1 LEFLDENNKVI
12 KSFYSNAEKDS
23 IKLKVKRGMNTM
35 SWDMRFAGAE
45 KLDGIILWNDGLR
58 GPMAPPGKYFVK
70 MVMGKDSITQPFQL
84 RKPGNV
90 SASDSDL
97 KEQFDLA
104 IKVRDKV
111 SAVHTAVGNI
121 RNLRGQLNAAV
132 EKAGKDSSLKKI
144 LRAEKDSINKK
155 ITAIE
160 EALYQT
166 KLKANQ
172 DILNYPIMLN
182 DKLAGVYE
190 LVQSGSTKP
199 TKQSYEVFEQL
210 AMKADV
216 QINMLKQIIDTDVM
230 RFNEL
235 MIKKNVP
242 LIYIKD

>member
-1 LEFLDENNKVI
+1 
-12 KSFYSNAEKDS
+12 
-23 IKLKVKRGMNTM
+23 M
-35 SWDMRFAGAE
+35 
-45 KLDGIILWNDGLR
+45 ILWNDGLN
-58 GPMAPPGKYFVK
+58 GPLAPPGKYKVKLVVGSDSMMKTFV
-70 MVMGKDSITQPFQL
+70 L
-84 RKPGNV
+84 RKPGIV
-90 SASDSDL
+90 SASDADL
-97 KEQFDLA
+97 KEQFDFA
-104 IKVRDKV
+104 IKVRDKI
-111 SAVHTAVGNI
+111 SAVHKAIGNV
-121 RNLRGQLNAAV
+121 RSLRSQLNAAV

-210 AMKADV
+210 SMKADV